1 MPTEYFSAQL
11 SLDYTKLLETSN
23 DYDVIIEIGERERS
37 NENIKSIFV
46 VNDNEEEE
54 NFKIFK
60 AHSIILKTRCK
71 YFEAAL
77 SHDWVK
83 MDNDDKILLK
93 IPNIYPKTFSIIL
106 KYIYD
111 ASISLDY
118 LSPSDIIILLISSD
132 ELAIEELIV
141 YIQTYLIINHSKYI
155 QENIHQLLNLS
166 YNHSSYKE
174 IQSYCIEK
182 LIINN
187 PILLFN
193 STHFFYLYEEILLE
207 LLDRDD
213 FNKFNEIDMWN
224 FIIKWGIY
232 QSNDQLLIL
241 SLQKNDYK
249 DQNDEEWLLNLELK
263 DLMDYLIN
271 RCSWTT
277 KEYNIL
283 GKTLK
288 NLLPKIRF
296 IEFLK
301 IDFIKYI
308 SPFKEIFNNEFY
320 EQLQDH
326 FYSFPNNFLPPPPF
340 KLLPFD
346 DLDLIEYYTN
356 NNNDNNNDN
365 YIINN
370 NNFPKKIITLKPPR
384 RRLNSGIIT
393 NYHIKVITNWLD
405 HKDNNIS
412 SLSSSVISQ
421 FTLTPTTTTFLKTS
435 NAISTNGYPSSLLKP
450 PYKFTLLYRASRD
463 SFDLNNLHKILD
475 NKLNIIIIAKISGTN
490 ELVGGFNPVGWN
502 NSNKPHPDSINSF
515 IFSFHDNNNPSS
527 STSNTCNNTSPPLIP
542 RLSRLKRELIDKIVF
557 NSKTG
562 FISFGGGSDLRI
574 GGILNKKSG
583 YTKVEYYENKIRDM
597 HGAFYIDDYEVFQIS

>member
-1 MPTEYFSAQL
+1 MALEYFSAKL

-37 NENIKSIFV
+37 NGNIKSIFTL
-46 VNDNEEEE
+46 NNEEEE

-83 MDNDDKILLK
+83 MDNDDKIILK
-93 IPNIYPKTFSIIL
+93 NPNIYPKTFSIIL

-111 ASISLDY
+111 GSISLEY

-132 ELAIEELIV
+132 ELAIEELIG
-141 YIQTYLIINHSKYI
+141 YIQKYLITYHSKYI
-155 QENIHQLLNLS
+155 QENIHQILNLS
-166 YNHSSYKE
+166 YNHSSYKD
-174 IQSYCIEK
+174 IQSFCIEK
-182 LIINN
+182 LIMNN

-193 STHFFYLYEEILLE
+193 SINFFYLYEEILLE
-207 LLDRDD
+207 LLERDD

-232 QSNDQLLIL
+232 QSNDQLSIL
-241 SLQKNDYK
+241 DH
-249 DQNDEEWLLNLELK
+249 NDEEWLLNLELK
-263 DLMDYLIN
+263 DLIDYLIN
-271 RCSWTT
+271 TCSWTT
-277 KEYNIL
+277 KEFNIL
-283 GKTLK
+283 GKILK
-288 NLLPKIRF
+288 NLLTKIRF

-301 IDFIKYI
+301 VDFIKYI
-308 SPFKEIFNNEFY
+308 TPFKEIFNNEFY
-320 EQLQDH
+320 DQLQDH
-326 FYSFPNNFLPPPPF
+326 FYSFPNNLLPPPPF
-340 KLLPFD
+340 KSLPFD
-346 DLDLIEYYTN
+346 DLDPIKYYTL
-356 NNNDNNNDN
+356 NNNDNNNN
-365 YIINN
+365 NNNNNNIISN

-384 RRLNSGIIT
+384 RRLNSEIIT

-412 SLSSSVISQ
+412 PLSSHCSSSSIISQ
-421 FTLTPTTTTFLKTS
+421 FTLTPTTTTFLTTS
-435 NAISTNGYPSSLLKP
+435 YAIPTNGHPSSLLKP

-463 SFDLNNLHKILD
+463 SFDLYNLHRILD
-475 NKLNIIIIAKISGTN
+475 NKLNIMIIAKISGTN

-502 NSNKPHPDSINSF
+502 NSNKSHPDSINSF
-515 IFSFHDNNNPSS
+515 IFSFRDNNSS
-527 STSNTCNNTSPPLIP
+527 STCSNNNSPPLIP
-542 RLSRLKRELIDKIVF
+542 RLSRLKRELIDKTVF

-574 GGILNKKSG
+574 GGILNKRTG
-583 YTKVEYYENKIRDM
+583 YTKAEYYENRIRDI
-597 HGAFYIDDYEVFQIS
+597 HGTFYIDDYEVFQIS